1 MEGMRF
7 FDRFSLLHIL
17 WIVWMS
23 NMILQMIPLKNFIAL
38 GSQKLFKRYYRSKDA
53 DKSVSKAE
61 KHNFIRK
68 SNKGAA
74 AVMVIWMTITAAIGF
89 LFKNDLIN
97 RAEVLLISVFFYICD
112 LICVVIWCPFRAIF
126 MKNKCCSTCRIFNWD
141 HFMMF
146 SPLVWIGG
154 FYAYTLFIMAFIVF
168 AVWEIQ
174 FYRYPERFWEK
185 TNRALT
191 CVCCTDRLCAAGIG
205 GSFRGKK
212 RK

>member
-1 MEGMRF
+1 MMKKYIARLVFRLVVGGAIAALYFLRPEAFSVLEGMRF

-17 WIVWMS
+17 WIVWMF

-97 RAEVLLISVFFYICD
+97 TRC
-112 LICVVIWCPFRAIF
+112 
-126 MKNKCCSTCRIFNWD
+126 
-141 HFMMF
+141 
-146 SPLVWIGG
+146 
-154 FYAYTLFIMAFIVF
+154 
-168 AVWEIQ
+168 
-174 FYRYPERFWEK
+174 
-185 TNRALT
+185 
-191 CVCCTDRLCAAGIG
+191 
-205 GSFRGKK
+205 
-212 RK
+212 